1 MTTLYGVPVRQV
13 FRLIRVICSWNLE
26 LSQRLT
32 SDNRILDAIISYT
45 AMDVSELNLP
55 TQEGLLLILDSYHT
69 WRVLLQYGIGIQHF
83 TNFYPALMKQLLYY
97 QNSVSM
103 DSNFDPNNSNARF
116 SHQLG
121 AAILLMLESVLRL
134 CCGDES
140 WNVHFV
146 HISGLRK
153 PVETCL
159 RKWLSQLHRQNL
171 ELTESICNLLAAALH
186 FLATFFTHWNADSSS
201 ESASSLEELCKQ
213 FVFPFI
219 RSESLAGL
227 SSSAIRYSNLISTL
241 KLSSRDP
248 DSLPAASSTVVG
260 GEAVPLLLPS
270 TPFPLLTAIIRFM
283 NVALRSNHEL
293 VSQQPQ
299 VCKTVGFIFLRVF
312 NYLFSFSFRALTGK
326 YPVSYP
332 NNLTEQLQI
341 FKYDNQLIKS

>member
-1 MTTLYGVPVRQV
+1 
-13 FRLIRVICSWNLE
+13 
-26 LSQRLT
+26 
-32 SDNRILDAIISYT
+32 
-45 AMDVSELNLP
+45 
-55 TQEGLLLILDSYHT
+55 
-69 WRVLLQYGIGIQHF
+69 
-83 TNFYPALMKQLLYY
+83 MKQLLYY

-201 ESASSLEELCKQ
+201 ESASSLEELCKEC
-213 FVFPFI
+213 VFPFI

-299 VCKTVGFIFLRVF
+299 VCKTVGFIFSRVF
-312 NYLFSFSFRALTGK
+312 NYLF
-326 YPVSYP
+326 
-332 NNLTEQLQI
+332 
-341 FKYDNQLIKS
+341 